1 MERLLPAQELVIKN
15 QVLNPGNLIP
25 ACSICCLKKRYGNNT
40 LVKNR
45 RQNKITVVRCNSQQP
60 LTTYEGKRKHILS
73 LEIFKAQGFYPLVR

>member
-45 RQNKITVVRCNSQQP
+45 RQKKKSLLYIVIVNSHWP
-60 LTTYEGKRKHILS
+60 HMKERENIYL
-73 LEIFKAQGFYPLVR
+73 A